1 MKLRSFQQHITEAGK
16 ARAGIQSAYAGRS
29 DDDLKDM
36 HARWS
41 KDFSDKNFMPQS
53 GEGAEKLRAVHAE
66 LTKKGHK
73 MSLPKHPYLDEETMP
88 YAVTAK
94 GSINIEDPSVRDG
107 LNSILTSTTSDK
119 FVTPYIAFEKVQ
131 KALANFLI
139 FPKRPTFLEGDSG
152 LYTNPIRQF
161 GDKMGQ
167 MENGDFVEDNSEDL
181 HLYFEYAQDDDG
193 MFKVFCEIVDEDEL
207 DDLLADV
214 EDEID
219 SEDEDGEEDLDE
231 GAMVDSGFVVKHKNK
246 ETGETKENR
255 VRADDAKAARNRVEG
270 HYSHDSNQWKHV
282 STKKLDEENLEETSE
297 KTAKQYLKHAGAD
310 GRFWSRERNYPGNTP
325 EENATA
331 RRKVRNRAAGVK
343 RAQAV
348 LDRKKVAE

>member
-41 KDFSDKNFMPQS
+41 KDFSDKKFMPQS

-66 LTKKGHK
+66 LTKKGYK

-214 EDEID
+214 EDEMD
-219 SEDEDGEEDLDE
+219 SEDEDGEEDEDL
-231 GAMVDSGFVVKHKNK
+231 N
-246 ETGETKENR
+246 
-255 VRADDAKAARNRVEG
+255 
-270 HYSHDSNQWKHV
+270 
-282 STKKLDEENLEETSE
+282 EENLEETSE